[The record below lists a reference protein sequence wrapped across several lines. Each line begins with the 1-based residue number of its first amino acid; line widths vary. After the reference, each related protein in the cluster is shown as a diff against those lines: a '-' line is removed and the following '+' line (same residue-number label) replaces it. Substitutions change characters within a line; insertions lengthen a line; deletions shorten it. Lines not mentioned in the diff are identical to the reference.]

1 MAVQKIF
8 IRTNSRRK
16 KTLSKARFQRS
27 IAGDNLTHQLERSIE
42 RTFHTATLHLIFLT
56 KPILTQ
62 QTKGRL
68 PMMCSSMYVHRFNCS
83 CGTSFMGRIQGAV
96 PSCESGHVPAWL
108 GKLVVKSVNSVIS
121 LLTVSENQIK
131 IDEASCVS
139 YQLSNNLLTGVRLR
153 IQYIAEAI

>member
-1 MAVQKIF
+1 
-8 IRTNSRRK
+8 
-16 KTLSKARFQRS
+16 
-27 IAGDNLTHQLERSIE
+27 
-42 RTFHTATLHLIFLT
+42 
-56 KPILTQ
+56 
-62 QTKGRL
+62 
-68 PMMCSSMYVHRFNCS
+68 
-83 CGTSFMGRIQGAV
+83 MGRIQGAV